1 MQKLLKYWKKKLQL
15 NDWVIKV
22 IDDCNVSEFMLK
34 DVCGESEWDTVNKCA
49 IIRIIS
55 EKEYG
60 NRIMPLIK
68 EKVLIHEL
76 LHIKFC
82 LLWESNNDTQNLMLH
97 QIMEDMAKT
106 LYNVNNK
113 KGEIEC

>member
-1 MQKLLKYWKKKLQL
+1 MKKLLKYWQDKLQL

-22 IDDCNVSEFMLK
+22 IDDCNVSDFKLQ

-68 EKVLIHEL
+68 EKVLLHEL
-76 LHIKFC
+76 LHIKFG
-82 LLWESNNDTQNLMLH
+82 LLWESNNETQNLLLH
-97 QIMEDMAKT
+97 QYIEYMSKT
-106 LYNVNNK
+106 LYKIHVGNR
-113 KGEIEC
+113 